1 MFTVPP
7 CSGYPQAL
15 SGKLTQLTNVADM
28 QKNVLF
34 FGTDADAPWANDA
47 ARRRYH
53 LTFPFY
59 PFRTLNPHELARSR
73 HVTKEQPE
81 GESNSPMIP
90 AHAQLNFCFKRK
102 TGPNLLDQMLIE
114 QLPTRIGAVRQDLTG
129 DERRLALTYGGDGAA
144 GNPQY
149 TVTAVRVLLNNCFL
163 QVSPPPLSIFFG
175 GGRGGGDRLFF
186 RDGREIY
193 AGTVIMKS
201 V

>member
-7 CSGYPQAL
+7 RSGYPQAL

-163 QVSPPPLSIFFG
+163 QVSPPLFQFF
-175 GGRGGGDRLFF
+175 RGGKGWGGPAFF
-186 RDGREIY
+186 PG
-193 AGTVIMKS
+193 
-201 V
+201 